1 MILAKTLAI
10 LFAAVLVIS
19 PLPAQ
24 ASEDNYITHGPI
36 LGRVG
41 ATEIS
46 VWARTFRAGTLRVRF
61 GLSPDRLDAVSSPVM
76 TLAGRD
82 NSGIVRVV
90 GLQPDTRYYY
100 ELVIGEGAQM
110 IPVIQRAGSFRT
122 LPDPE
127 SVRDKTFNPL
137 GKFNFSFEFGAC
149 NNQLVKG
156 WGPELPPTARCSPAV
171 WRKTS
176 ISPCSM
182 VIGSTRKAETI
193 PRSSGSKMSG

>member
-1 MILAKTLAI
+1 MSLGNAFAVRLRGLEVGVSRARVILGLSAIIVSMVLA
-10 LFAAVLVIS
+10 FMPGQAR
-19 PLPAQ
+19 
-24 ASEDNYITHGPI
+24 ASEDNYVTHGPM

-100 ELVIGEGAQM
+100 ELVIGEGAQRV
-110 IPVIQRAGSFRT
+110 PVIQRAGSFRT

-137 GKFNFSFEFGAC
+137 GKFNF
-149 NNQLVKG
+149 
-156 WGPELPPTARCSPAV
+156 
-171 WRKTS
+171 
-176 ISPCSM
+176 
-182 VIGSTRKAETI
+182 
-193 PRSSGSKMSG
+193 